1 MPADCVPLMVK
12 KRLETARNDPEV
24 TGNGE
29 VTPEEWVAKALA
41 REFGYVIEVSGDI
54 QTSSYCCVDH

>member
-1 MPADCVPLMVK
+1 MVK